1 MSFVE
6 TCVNF
11 ASLITF
17 WENRVGIKFK
27 GCVASVNGEIV
38 KLAWYCQYLS
48 GRSDRTMY
56 HVVDSNLRE
65 TAKLEDKTARFYLD
79 FPIATQSIR
88 GRALPKLGRNTLRLM
103 RYTLIAGEF
112 PQVRPGKK
120 GLVVVNFKEIF
131 NYKSGIWRSGRGE
144 I

>member
-1 MSFVE
+1 
-6 TCVNF
+6 
-11 ASLITF
+11 
-17 WENRVGIKFK
+17 
-27 GCVASVNGEIV
+27 
-38 KLAWYCQYLS
+38 
-48 GRSDRTMY
+48 MY

-131 NYKSGIWRSGRGE
+131 NYKSGI
-144 I
+144 